1 MMKIL
6 RLSLFHVVMTAFCI
20 VWIYPFLW
28 MVSASFKTQ
37 SEFFSNGLRLIPN
50 SFQMGNLVRA
60 WNEANFERYFINSVV
75 ISVSTILIVLLAT
88 ATCGYVLGRYV
99 FKGKKLVL
107 GVLVASMFVPME
119 FAIIPIYDLIK
130 HLGLMNNLLG
140 VILAEAGGA
149 HIIFILLFSTFF
161 GQIPKELEEAS
172 IMDGCGFFRTFFTI
186 MLPLSK
192 PIVGSV
198 TIMQFI
204 WSWNSFMIPLI
215 LTLSS
220 PNLRPLAV
228 GLYALR
234 GENVVDWTGIAAGGT
249 IAILPII
256 VIFLFL
262 QRYFVDGIAGAVKG

>member
-1 MMKIL
+1 MKIF
-6 RLSLFHVVMTAFCI
+6 RLSMFHVVMTAFCL

-37 SEFFSNGLRLIPN
+37 SEFFANGLKLIPN
-50 SFQMGNLVRA
+50 SFQMGNLIRA
-60 WNEANFERYFINSVV
+60 WNEANFERYFLNSVV
-75 ISVSTILIVLLAT
+75 ISISTILIVLIAT
-88 ATCGYVLGRYV
+88 ATCGYVLGRYT
-99 FKGKKLVL
+99 FRGKKLLL

-161 GQIPKELEEAS
+161 SQIPKELEEAS
-172 IMDGCGFFRTFFTI
+172 IMDGCGFLRTFLTI

>member
-1 MMKIL
+1 MKIL
-6 RLSLFHVVMTAFCI
+6 RLSSFHVVMTAFCI

-37 SEFFSNGLRLIPN
+37 SEFFTNGLRLIPN

-140 VILAEAGGA
+140 VIFAEAGGA

>member
-1 MMKIL
+1 MKL
-6 RLSLFHVVMTAFCI
+6 AKKTLFHVVMTAFCF

-37 SEFFSNGLRLIPN
+37 NEFFANGLKLIPE
-50 SFQMGNLVRA
+50 SPSVENLIRA
-60 WNEANFERYFINSVV
+60 WNEANFERYFMNSVAL
-75 ISVSTILIVLLAT
+75 SASTILIVLLAT
-88 ATCGYVLGRYV
+88 ATCGYVLGRYS
-99 FKGKKLVL
+99 FRGKKLVMAL
-107 GVLVASMFVPME
+107 LIASMFVPME

-130 HLGLMNNLLG
+130 GMGLLNSLWG
-140 VILAEAGGA
+140 VILAEAGGT
-149 HIIFILLFSTFF
+149 HIIFILLFATFF
-161 GQIPKELEEAS
+161 SQIPKDLEEAS
-172 IMDGCGFFRTFFTI
+172 IMDGCGFLRTFLTI

-204 WSWNSFMIPLI
+204 WSWNSFMVPLI
-215 LTLSS
+215 LTLSE
-220 PNLRPLAV
+220 PDLRPLAV

-249 IAILPII
+249 IAILPIVI
-256 VIFLFL
+256 VFLFL

>member
-1 MMKIL
+1 MKII
-6 RLSLFHVVMTAFCI
+6 RLSMFHVVMTAFCL

-37 SEFFSNGLRLIPN
+37 SEFFANGLKLLPN
-50 SFQMGNLVRA
+50 SFQMGNLIRA
-60 WNEANFERYFINSVV
+60 WNEANFERYFLNSVV
-75 ISVSTILIVLLAT
+75 ISISTILIVLIAT
-88 ATCGYVLGRYV
+88 ATCGYVLGRYT
-99 FKGKKLVL
+99 FRGKKLLL

-161 GQIPKELEEAS
+161 SQIPKELEEAS
-172 IMDGCGFFRTFFTI
+172 IMDGCGFLRTFLTI

>member
-1 MMKIL
+1 MKIF
-6 RLSLFHVVMTAFCI
+6 RLSLFHIVMTSFCL

-28 MVSASFKTQ
+28 MVSAAFKTQ
-37 SEFFSNGLRLIPN
+37 SEFFANGLKLMPN
-50 SFQMGNLVRA
+50 NFHMGNLIRA
-60 WNEANFERYFINSVV
+60 WNEANFERYFLNSV
-75 ISVSTILIVLLAT
+75 ILSVSTILIVLVAT

-99 FKGKKLVL
+99 FRGKKFVL
-107 GVLVASMFVPME
+107 GVLVSSMFVPME

-161 GQIPKELEEAS
+161 SQIPKELEESS
-172 IMDGCGFFRTFFTI
+172 IVDGSGFIRTFVTI

-198 TIMQFI
+198 MIMQFI

>member
-1 MMKIL
+1 MKTF
-6 RLSLFHVVMTAFCI
+6 RLTMFHVVMTAFCL

-37 SEFFSNGLRLIPN
+37 SEFFANGLKLLPN
-50 SFQMGNLVRA
+50 SFQMGNLIRA
-60 WNEANFERYFINSVV
+60 WNEANFERYFLNSVV
-75 ISVSTILIVLLAT
+75 ISISTILIVLIAT
-88 ATCGYVLGRYV
+88 ATCGYVLGRYT
-99 FKGKKLVL
+99 FRGKKLLL

-130 HLGLMNNLLG
+130 NLGLMNNLLG

-161 GQIPKELEEAS
+161 SQIPKELEEAS
-172 IMDGCGFFRTFFTI
+172 IMDGCGFLRTFLRI

>member
-1 MMKIL
+1 MKTFQ
-6 RLSLFHVVMTAFCI
+6 LSMFHVVMTAFCL

-37 SEFFSNGLRLIPN
+37 SEFFANGLKLIPN
-50 SFQMGNLVRA
+50 SFQMGNLIRA
-60 WNEANFERYFINSVV
+60 WNEANFERYFLNSVV
-75 ISVSTILIVLLAT
+75 ISVSTILIVLIAT
-88 ATCGYVLGRYV
+88 ATCGYVLGRYT
-99 FKGKKLVL
+99 FRGKKLLL

-161 GQIPKELEEAS
+161 SQIPKELEEAS
-172 IMDGCGFFRTFFTI
+172 IMDGCGFLRTFLTI

>member
-1 MMKIL
+1 MKIL
-6 RLSLFHVVMTAFCI
+6 RLSLFHVVMTAFCLI
-20 VWIYPFLW
+20 WIYPFLW

-37 SEFFSNGLRLIPN
+37 SEFFANGLRLIPN

-60 WNEANFERYFINSVV
+60 WNEANFERYFLNSVV

-88 ATCGYVLGRYV
+88 STCGYVLGRYA
-99 FKGKKLVL
+99 FKGKKPVL
-107 GVLVASMFVPME
+107 AVLVASMIVPME

-130 HLGLMNNLLG
+130 QLGLMNNLLG

-149 HIIFILLFSTFF
+149 HIIFILLFATFF

-249 IAILPII
+249 IAIVPII

>member
-1 MMKIL
+1 MKTVKK
-6 RLSLFHVVMTAFCI
+6 SMFHIVMTAFCF

-37 SEFFSNGLRLIPN
+37 SEFFTNGLKLIPN
-50 SFQMGNLVRA
+50 SPSMDNLIRA
-60 WNEANFERYFINSVV
+60 WNEANFERYFLNSV
-75 ISVSTILIVLLAT
+75 ILSVSTILIVLIAT
-88 ATCGYVLGRYV
+88 ATCGYVLGRYS
-99 FKGKKLVL
+99 FKGKKVVMGL
-107 GVLVASMFVPME
+107 LVASMFVPME

-130 HLGLMNNLLG
+130 SLGLMNNLMG
-140 VILAEAGGA
+140 VILAEAGGV
-149 HIIFILLFSTFF
+149 HIIFILLFATFF

-172 IMDGCGFFRTFFTI
+172 IMDGSSFFRTFASI

-204 WSWNSFMIPLI
+204 WSWNSFMVPLI
-215 LTLSS
+215 LTLSK
-220 PNLRPLAV
+220 PDLRPLAV

-249 IAILPII
+249 IAIVPII
-256 VIFLFL
+256 IVFLFL

>member
-1 MMKIL
+1 M
-6 RLSLFHVVMTAFCI
+6 
-20 VWIYPFLW
+20 
-28 MVSASFKTQ
+28 
-37 SEFFSNGLRLIPN
+37 ENLI
-50 SFQMGNLVRA
+50 RA
-60 WNEANFERYFINSVV
+60 WNEANFERYFLNSV
-75 ISVSTILIVLLAT
+75 ILSISTILIVLVAT

-99 FKGKKLVL
+99 FKGKKIVMGL
-107 GVLVASMFVPME
+107 LVASMFVPME

-130 HLGLMNNLLG
+130 NMGLLNNLMG
-140 VILAEAGGA
+140 VILAEAGGV
-149 HIIFILLFSTFF
+149 HIIFILLFATFF

-172 IMDGCGFFRTFFTI
+172 IMDGSGFFRTFASI

-204 WSWNSFMIPLI
+204 WSWNSFMVPLI
-215 LTLSS
+215 LTLSK
-220 PNLRPLAV
+220 PDLRPLAV

-256 VIFLFL
+256 IVFLFL